1 MSLRPGD
8 HLTQAIR
15 DARRTHVALVAFLTA
30 GFPARARFREDLANI
45 ASEADVVEIGVPF
58 TDPMADGVTIQ
69 RSSMAALQQ
78 GVTLHWILDEL
89 AQMPRV
95 KAPLVLM
102 SYMNPLLAYGLD
114 ALAARAAEVGVT
126 GFIVP
131 DLPLEECGEFET
143 ALDRHGLAL
152 IRMVTP
158 VTPPERL
165 KKLCAAARG
174 FIYAV
179 TMTGT
184 TGSNVGAGQQD
195 AVDAVGSYL
204 DTVRRLSPVPVCAGF
219 GIRAAAQVQ
228 RLAPHAD
235 GVIVGSALV
244 EALERGDS
252 AAALLQGLRGS
263 AQAG

>member
-1 MSLRPGD
+1 MSLRPAD
-8 HLTQAIR
+8 RLTQAIR
-15 DARRTHVALVAFLTA
+15 DVRRSRVALVAFLTA
-30 GFPARARFREDLANI
+30 GHPSKATFRADLATV
-45 ASEADVVEIGVPF
+45 AAHADVVEIGVPF

-78 GVTLHWILDEL
+78 GVSLHWILDEL
-89 AQMPRV
+89 AAMPRP

-102 SYMNPLLAYGLD
+102 SYMNPLLAYGLSR
-114 ALAARAAEVGVT
+114 LAEVAAQVGVT

-131 DLPLEECGEFET
+131 DLPLEEGGEFEA

-165 KKLCAAARG
+165 KRICSSARG

-179 TMTGT
+179 TVTGT
-184 TGSNVGAGQQD
+184 TGKQAASETPDGAAEVGA
-195 AVDAVGSYL
+195 YL
-204 DTVRRLSPVPVCAGF
+204 DRVRQLSPVPVCAGF
-219 GIRAAAQVQ
+219 GIRGPAQV
-228 RLAPHAD
+228 RLLDPHAD

-244 EALERGDS
+244 ETLERGES
-252 AAALLQGLRGS
+252 AAALLDSLRGGT
-263 AQAG
+263 A

>member
-1 MSLRPGD
+1 MSQRPGD
-8 HLTQAIR
+8 RLTQAIR
-15 DARRTHVALVAFLTA
+15 EVRRERVALVAFITA
-30 GFPARARFREDLANI
+30 GFPSMAKFRDDLTTVA
-45 ASEADVVEIGVPF
+45 EHADVVEIGVPF

-69 RSSMAALQQ
+69 RSSTAALQQ
-78 GVTLHWILDEL
+78 GVTLHWIIDEL
-89 AQMPRV
+89 AKMPRV

-114 ALAARAAEVGVT
+114 KLAEAAAQVGVT

-131 DLPLEECGEFET
+131 DLPLEEGGEFET
-143 ALDRHGLAL
+143 ALDRHGLVL

-165 KKLCAAARG
+165 KKLCATAKG
-174 FIYAV
+174 FVYAV

-184 TGSNVGAGQQD
+184 TGKDMGGAAKDPGDTVGA
-195 AVDAVGSYL
+195 YL
-204 DTVRRLSPVPVCAGF
+204 DAVRRLSPVPVCAGF

-228 RLAPHAD
+228 RLAPHTD

-244 EALERGDS
+244 ETLERGES
-252 AAALLQGLRGS
+252 AAALLTSLRASG
-263 AQAG
+263 